1 MAREATKDM
10 TVGSPFKLIWGF
22 SIPLMAGLL
31 FQQFYNLVDTLIVG
45 RYLGV
50 NALAGV
56 GATGSIGFLIIGF
69 CVGLCSGC
77 TIPVSQKFGAKDY
90 SEMRK
95 YVANCFWVGLV
106 IATVLTVAICVLCRN
121 ILIWMKTPDD
131 IFQYAHDY
139 IFIIF
144 LGIPA
149 VYLYNILF
157 ALIRAMGNSK
167 VPLFFLVLCS
177 GLNIVLDLL
186 FIVRFQSGVAGAA
199 IATVVSQLFSA
210 ILCLIYIVKKVDILH
225 IEKEEWRPSMPHIKV
240 LCTMGFAM
248 GLQFSITAIGSVV
261 LQAAVN
267 TLGAVAVA
275 AVTAASKVSNFFG
288 CAFDALGTTMST
300 YGGQNVGAKKLD
312 RLGKGLKD
320 SIIIGMIYSV
330 VCFVIIYFFGATLA
344 GMFVDEA
351 SPELLEKSH
360 QYLILSAAFFM
371 MLALVVIIR
380 YMIQGMGFSTLAV
393 FAGVL
398 EMVARFLV
406 AFLIVPVLGFQGVC
420 LANPLAWIFA
430 DAFLIPAYLFV
441 YKKLKKK
448 LNVVEA

>member
-1 MAREATKDM
+1 MAHQGTRDM

-22 SIPLMAGLL
+22 SIPLVIGLL

-95 YVANCFWVGLV
+95 YVANCFWVGIV
-106 IATVLTVAICVLCRN
+106 ICTVLTVTVCVLCRY
-121 ILIWMKTPDD
+121 ILIWMKTPED
-131 IFQYAHDY
+131 IFQYSYDY

-157 ALIRAMGNSK
+157 AIIRSMGNSK
-167 VPLFFLVLCS
+167 VPLIFLLVCS
-177 GLNIVLDLL
+177 VLNIILDLV
-186 FIVRFQSGVAGAA
+186 FIVNFQAGVSGAA
-199 IATVVSQLFSA
+199 IATVVSQMIA
-210 ILCLIYIVKKVDILH
+210 AVLCLLYMRRLEILH
-225 IEKEEWRPSMPHIKV
+225 IEREEWRPSMSHIKT
-240 LCTMGFAM
+240 LCSMGMAM
-248 GLQFSITAIGSVV
+248 GLQYSITAIGAVI

-288 CAFDALGTTMST
+288 CTFDALGTTMST

-320 SIIIGMIYSV
+320 CILIGVIYSV
-330 VCFVIIYFFGATLA
+330 ICLVIVYFYGGALTGVFVE
-344 GMFVDEA
+344 EA
-351 SPELLEKSH
+351 SPELLQKS
-360 QYLILSAAFFM
+360 QQFLLINAAFFIL
-371 MLALVVIIR
+371 LALVNIVR

-393 FAGVL
+393 LAGVF
-398 EMVARFLV
+398 EMIARTLVALFLV
-406 AFLIVPVLGFQGVC
+406 PVFGFTGAC
-420 LANPLAWIFA
+420 FASPLAWVFA
-430 DAFLIPAYLFV
+430 DAFLIPAYIYV
-441 YKKLKKK
+441 RRKLERTLVKT
-448 LNVVEA
+448 AD